1 MMTSDKTAARAADK
15 TAFDRRTIKNCS
27 IKLVNSTKKILNP
40 VVAALLILLV
50 ALASIPVRAQT
61 EKLPYQNS
69 RLSIDERVKNL
80 LARMTLEEKAAQ
92 MQCLWMEKPN
102 DNSLVSKEKM
112 PLGGEFSPVLAKQ
125 KMLHGIGQM
134 ARQREYRDARRSAE
148 YANLVQKWLIENTR
162 LQIPAV
168 FHDEILHGTMGE
180 GATVFPV
187 PLALAS
193 SWDVDLISRVFTVA
207 ARQTRIRGTHHVLG
221 PNMDLARE
229 PRWGRTEETFGEDPY
244 LTERMVVSLVK
255 AVQGNATYQNPQIDD
270 SHVIATGKHFA
281 GHGQPENG
289 TNIAPVNL
297 SERLLRETHFA
308 PFEAAVKEANLFS
321 IMPAYHEIDGVP
333 VHANRWMLDTL
344 LRKEWGFRGTV
355 VSDYYAM
362 TELEKR
368 HRVAADLPDA
378 ARQALEAGLDIELP
392 DPNVNKTLVAQ
403 VKAGKIPESLIDQAV
418 ARILYQKFQLGLFE
432 NPYVD
437 PEKAARLTD
446 TAEDRELAREA
457 ARRSIVLLKNANK
470 ILPLDRAK
478 LKSVAVIGPNAARAH
493 LGGYTDPT
501 PPRTVSILEGVKN
514 KLGDLVKVNYAEG
527 VKITKEGGNWFGDA
541 ATLNDQ
547 ASDQKLIDEA
557 VSVAKNSDAVIL
569 VVGGNED
576 TNKEAWA
583 ENHLGD
589 RNSLE
594 LVGRQNELVEAVRD
608 TGKPIV
614 VFLINS
620 GPLTIN
626 HITENVPAIL
636 EGFYLGEE
644 TGTAAADV
652 LFGDYNPGGKLPV
665 SFPRTVGQL
674 PIYYNYKPTAR
685 RGYLLSTVEPLF
697 PFGFGLSYTTFRYSN
712 LKIAKSKIRAD
723 EETVVTVD
731 ITNTGKV
738 RGDEIAQ
745 MYIRDDTSS
754 VTRPIKELKDFAR
767 VSLEPNETKQ
777 AAFKVTPAKLA
788 FFNREMRR
796 VVEPGTFQI
805 MVGGD
810 SVKLISQKLEVQ

>member
-1 MMTSDKTAARAADK
+1 M
-15 TAFDRRTIKNCS
+15 
-27 IKLVNSTKKILNP
+27 KINQNNLLRISLGLIL
-40 VVAALLILLV
+40 AALLILF
-50 ALASIPVRAQT
+50 SIPMNAIQAQI
-61 EKLPYQNS
+61 EKVPYKNPQ
-69 RLSIDERVKNL
+69 LSIDERVKDL

-92 MQCLWMEKPN
+92 MMCLWMEKPN
-102 DNSLVSKEKM
+102 DNSRVPKEQM
-112 PLGGEFSPVLAKQ
+112 PLGGEFSPALAKG
-125 KMLHGIGQM
+125 KMPHGIGQF

-148 YANLVQKWLIENTR
+148 YANQVQKWLIENTR
-162 LQIPAV
+162 LGIPAV

-193 SWDVDLISRVFTVA
+193 SWDTDLISRVFTVA
-207 ARQTRIRGTHHVLG
+207 ARQTRVRGTHHVLG

-244 LTERMVVSLVK
+244 LTSRMVVALVK
-255 AVQGNATYQNPQIDD
+255 AVQGNATYQNPKIDD
-270 SHVIATGKHFA
+270 AHVIATGKHFA

-289 TNIAPVNL
+289 TNIGPVNL

-333 VHANRWMLDTL
+333 VHASRWMLDTL
-344 LRKEWGFRGTV
+344 LRKEWGFQGTV

-368 HRVAADLPDA
+368 HRVATDASDA
-378 ARQALEAGLDIELP
+378 AKQSLEAGLDVELP
-392 DPNVNKTLVAQ
+392 DPSVNKTLVEQ

-418 ARILYQKFQLGLFE
+418 SRILYQKFQLGLFE

-437 PEKAARLTD
+437 AEKAARMTD
-446 TAEDRELAREA
+446 TAEDRQLAAEA
-457 ARRSIVLLKNANK
+457 ARRSIVLLKNEKNT
-470 ILPLDRAK
+470 LPLDRTK
-478 LKSVAVIGPNAARAH
+478 LKSVAVIGPNANRAH
-493 LGGYTDPT
+493 LGGYTDPK

-514 KLGDLVKVNYAEG
+514 KLRNSARVNYAEG
-527 VKITKEGGNWFGDA
+527 VKITKEGGNWFGDP
-541 ATLNDQ
+541 ATLNDA

-557 VSVAKNSDAVIL
+557 VNIARNSDAVIL
-569 VVGGNED
+569 AIGGNED

-583 ENHLGD
+583 ETHLGD

-594 LVGRQNELVEAVRD
+594 LVGRQNDLVKAVLETERP
-608 TGKPIV
+608 TV

-620 GPLTIN
+620 GPLAIN
-626 HITENVPAIL
+626 YVAENVPAIL

-652 LFGDYNPGGKLPV
+652 LFGDHNPGGKLAV

-685 RGYLLSTVEPLF
+685 RGYLFSTVEPLF
-697 PFGFGLSYTTFRYSN
+697 PFGFGLSYTTFSYSN
-712 LKIAKSKIRAD
+712 LKITKPKIKAD
-723 EETVVTVD
+723 EETTVTVD
-731 ITNTGKV
+731 VTNTGEM
-738 RGDEIAQ
+738 RGDEIVQ
-745 MYIRDDTSS
+745 MYIRDEASS
-754 VTRPIKELKDFAR
+754 VTRPVKELKDFAR
-767 VSLEPNETKQ
+767 ITLEPNETKQ
-777 AAFKVTPAKLA
+777 VTFKITPSKLA
-788 FFNREMRR
+788 FYNREMRR

-805 MVGGD
+805 MVGG
-810 SVKLISQKLEVQ
+810 SSAKLINQQLQVQ

>member
-1 MMTSDKTAARAADK
+1 M
-15 TAFDRRTIKNCS
+15 
-27 IKLVNSTKKILNP
+27 KINQNNLLRISLGLIL
-40 VVAALLILLV
+40 AALLILF
-50 ALASIPVRAQT
+50 SIPMNAIQAQI
-61 EKLPYQNS
+61 EKVPYKNPQ
-69 RLSIDERVKNL
+69 LSIDERVKDL

-92 MQCLWMEKPN
+92 MMCLWMEKPN
-102 DNSLVSKEKM
+102 DNSRVPKEQM
-112 PLGGEFSPVLAKQ
+112 PLGGEFSPALAKG
-125 KMLHGIGQM
+125 KMPHGIGQF

-148 YANLVQKWLIENTR
+148 YANQVQKWLIENTR
-162 LQIPAV
+162 LGIPAV

-193 SWDVDLISRVFTVA
+193 SWDTDLISRVFTVA
-207 ARQTRIRGTHHVLG
+207 ARQTRVRGTHHVLG

-244 LTERMVVSLVK
+244 LTSRMVVALVK
-255 AVQGNATYQNPQIDD
+255 AVQGNATYQNPKIDD
-270 SHVIATGKHFA
+270 AHVIATGKHFA

-289 TNIAPVNL
+289 TNIGPVNL

-333 VHANRWMLDTL
+333 VHASRWMLDTL
-344 LRKEWGFRGTV
+344 LRKEWGFQGTV

-368 HRVAADLPDA
+368 HRVATDASDA
-378 ARQALEAGLDIELP
+378 AKQSLEAGLDVELP
-392 DPNVNKTLVAQ
+392 DPSVNKTLVEQ

-418 ARILYQKFQLGLFE
+418 SRILYQKFQLGLFE

-437 PEKAARLTD
+437 AEKAARMTD
-446 TAEDRELAREA
+446 TAEDRQLAAEA
-457 ARRSIVLLKNANK
+457 ARRSIVLLKNEKNT
-470 ILPLDRAK
+470 LPLDRTK
-478 LKSVAVIGPNAARAH
+478 LKSVAVIGPNANRAH
-493 LGGYTDPT
+493 LGGYTDPK

-514 KLGDLVKVNYAEG
+514 KLGNSVRVNYAEG
-527 VKITKEGGNWFGDA
+527 VKITKEGGIWFGDP
-541 ATLNDQ
+541 ATLNDA
-547 ASDQKLIDEA
+547 ASDQKLIAEA
-557 VSVAKNSDAVIL
+557 VEIARNSDAVIL
-569 VVGGNED
+569 AIGGNED

-583 ENHLGD
+583 ETHLGD

-594 LVGRQNELVEAVRD
+594 LVGRQNDLVKAVLE
-608 TGKPIV
+608 TGRPTV

-620 GPLTIN
+620 GPLAIN
-626 HITENVPAIL
+626 YVAENVPAIL

-665 SFPRTVGQL
+665 SFPRSVGQL

-685 RGYLLSTVEPLF
+685 RGYLFSTVEPLF
-697 PFGFGLSYTTFRYSN
+697 PFGFGLSYTTFNYSN
-712 LKIAKSKIRAD
+712 LKITKPKIEAD
-723 EETVVTVD
+723 EETTVTVD
-731 ITNTGKV
+731 VTNTGKT
-738 RGDEIAQ
+738 RGDEIVQ
-745 MYIRDDTSS
+745 MYIRDEASS
-754 VTRPIKELKDFAR
+754 VTRPVKELKDFAR
-767 VSLEPNETKQ
+767 ITLEPNETKQ
-777 AAFKVTPAKLA
+777 VTFKITPSKLA
-788 FFNREMRR
+788 FYNREMRR

-805 MVGGD
+805 MVGG
-810 SVKLISQKLEVQ
+810 SSAKLINQQLQVQ